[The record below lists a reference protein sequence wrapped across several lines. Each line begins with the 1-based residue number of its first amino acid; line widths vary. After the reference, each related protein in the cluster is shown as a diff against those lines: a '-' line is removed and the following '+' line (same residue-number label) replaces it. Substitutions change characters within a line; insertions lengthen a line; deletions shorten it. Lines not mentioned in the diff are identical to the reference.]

1 MALLIIGVGL
11 LGVASLYSEALR
23 DGLDTRPTAQAARL
37 AQQIATRVEAN
48 AAGRVGYTSVIGVLC
63 PKEQR
68 DATPQQAAA
77 QEAAC
82 WQNEV
87 QSKLPNGTGVV
98 TRDLSTDPPTYVIA
112 VSWSAPREG
121 AASYVIRVQPK
132 P

>member
-11 LGVASLYSEALR
+11 LGVASLYSEALQK
-23 DGLDTRPTAQAARL
+23 GPDTQPRAQAARL
-37 AQQIATRVEAN
+37 AEQIAARVEAN
-48 AAGRVGYTSVIGVLC
+48 ATGRVGYTSVVGVLC
-63 PKEQR
+63 VKEQP
-68 DATPQQAAA
+68 DAKPQQAAA

-82 WQNEV
+82 WQNEI
-87 QSKLPNGTGVV
+87 QGKLPNGTGAI

-112 VSWSAPREG
+112 VSWSAPRQG

>member
-11 LGVASLYSEALR
+11 LGVASLYSEALQK
-23 DGLDTRPTAQAARL
+23 GLDTSPSAQAARL
-37 AQQIATRVEAN
+37 AQQIAERVNAN
-48 AAGRVGYTSVIGVLC
+48 AAGRVGYTSVVGVLC
-63 PKEQR
+63 AKEQT
-68 DATPQQAAA
+68 DTKPQQTAAW
-77 QEAAC
+77 EAAC

-87 QSKLPNGTGVV
+87 QGKLPNGTGVI

-112 VSWSAPREG
+112 VSWSAPRQG